1 MAEAK
6 NKEFRK
12 TFILVTVFLIVL
24 TLFIYNRVRT
34 NSYQDNQS
42 RSAGGQENRYRG
54 KLLDTAVLSDEKFKE
69 LKAIPKVSLGQAVT
83 EVSANDLAKV
93 PRRHSNPFK
102 PF

>member
-1 MAEAK
+1 MK
-6 NKEFRK
+6 
-12 TFILVTVFLIVL
+12 
-24 TLFIYNRVRT
+24 Y
-34 NSYQDNQS
+34 
-42 RSAGGQENRYRG
+42 
-54 KLLDTAVLSDEKFKE
+54 LLKKDDGYHVKKFKE